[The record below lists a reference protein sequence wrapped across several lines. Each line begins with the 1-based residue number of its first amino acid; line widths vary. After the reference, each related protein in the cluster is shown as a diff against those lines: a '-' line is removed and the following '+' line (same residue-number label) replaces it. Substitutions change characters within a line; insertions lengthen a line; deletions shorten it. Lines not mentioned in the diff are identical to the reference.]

1 MQKKGNYFIVAYCS
15 ASNLANAVI
24 PVSLLGCQLNQIQQ
38 DLAWFNY
45 SSRQER
51 VAQWASYECASDHPR
66 LDFISDKSRKQT
78 FKEEKR
84 ITCPAAFNW
93 LDQCC
98 CTETMSGWASVFMRL
113 FRLHGART
121 SRRWERCGLCVH
133 ELWGGGLTHL
143 CVWLHFCHLNTNTD
157 DCVGWTGTNK
167 DNHISVE
174 LYLKNRDAVKYLKFI
189 FFFMSNWC

>member
-1 MQKKGNYFIVAYCS
+1 MQSIHYNTNMQKKGNSFIVACCS
-15 ASNLANAVI
+15 APNLANTVI

-51 VAQWASYECASDHPR
+51 VAQWASYECTIDHPL

-93 LDQCC
+93 SDQCC
-98 CTETMSGWASVFMRL
+98 RTETMSGSASVFMRL

-133 ELWGGGLTHL
+133 ELWGGLTHL
-143 CVWLHFCHLNTNTD
+143 CVAAFLSSEYKQGWLCWLNRH
-157 DCVGWTGTNK
+157 K
-167 DNHISVE
+167 
-174 LYLKNRDAVKYLKFI
+174 
-189 FFFMSNWC
+189 